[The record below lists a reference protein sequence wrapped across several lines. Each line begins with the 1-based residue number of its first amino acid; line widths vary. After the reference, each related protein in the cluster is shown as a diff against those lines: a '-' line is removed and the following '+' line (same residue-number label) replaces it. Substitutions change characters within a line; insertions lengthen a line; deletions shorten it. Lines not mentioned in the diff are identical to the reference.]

1 MYMIVTKKNE
11 IDVIAEKDRL
21 RLPPSRSN
29 PFQRLEPSIL
39 TCSSESSLLSLVWMR
54 TIVTWGALGKM
65 DYRPRAA
72 GLCHI
77 RMPRVSWAWSDGV
90 IVAHLLP

>member
-1 MYMIVTKKNE
+1 MYMKVTKKNE

-29 PFQRLEPSIL
+29 PLQRLEASIL

-54 TIVTWGALGKM
+54 AIVTWGALPCAVANRRGIGLS
-65 DYRPRAA
+65 A
-72 GLCHI
+72 GL
-77 RMPRVSWAWSDGV
+77 RA
-90 IVAHLLP
+90 